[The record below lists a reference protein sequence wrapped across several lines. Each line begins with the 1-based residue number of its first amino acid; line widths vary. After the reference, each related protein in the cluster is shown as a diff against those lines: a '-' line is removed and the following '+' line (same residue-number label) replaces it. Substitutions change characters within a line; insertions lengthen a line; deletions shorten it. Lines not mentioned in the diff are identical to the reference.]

1 MKKAPLLI
9 TAMIGLAS
17 ATFAQ
22 PPAATYVTF
31 GEPVELNHLT
41 TDQEDDVMGIIS
53 RLDPA
58 KLHALAADSW
68 EGQIPAAAEKGGAEA
83 LRLNLSDAKLSGAY
97 TLDSEEGDTLA
108 ACWTRGDDS
117 GHKLWLWDT
126 PSEVSFLA
134 EVSPALIGD
143 NNRLVEYSEGSSTGT
158 TLPGSR

>member
-53 RLDPA
+53 AGWIPQNCTRWPRTVGRA
-58 KLHALAADSW
+58 KSPPPPRKAALKRC
-68 EGQIPAAAEKGGAEA
+68 G
-83 LRLNLSDAKLSGAY
+83 
-97 TLDSEEGDTLA
+97 
-108 ACWTRGDDS
+108 
-117 GHKLWLWDT
+117 
-126 PSEVSFLA
+126 
-134 EVSPALIGD
+134 
-143 NNRLVEYSEGSSTGT
+143 
-158 TLPGSR
+158 